1 MGTDLS
7 IRPAGTLVTV
17 AVAAPVSGAAKH
29 AVATEL
35 PPSQSVTAADTVARP
50 HVAADSS
57 NAERSRQVILDRE
70 AASFVYQVVDDRT
83 ETVVSQYPDDATL
96 RRRAY
101 YRALDN
107 LKAER
112 TSGHE
117 TDHQA

>member
-1 MGTDLS
+1 VGTDLS

-35 PPSQSVTAADTVARP
+35 PPSQSVTAADTAARA
-50 HVAADSS
+50 HIAADSS
-57 NAERSRQVILDRE
+57 NRPLSHQLVVDRE
-70 AASFVYQVVDDRT
+70 AASIVYKVVDDRT
-83 ETVVSQYPDDATL
+83 ERVVSQYPDDATL

-101 YRALDN
+101 FRALDA

-117 TDHQA
+117 TDQQA